1 MTNDSVFQMGDID
14 TPGTSVR
21 PMYID
26 EGRTDLVVTS
36 VRMRDSHNPQRPRG
50 TKSFV
55 FEGTVLAS
63 TNPGT
68 VPGTT
73 RAWVRTFT
81 TVAPTEM
88 DRRDFQSVKA
98 CVYAILGTDPGDAR
112 AVAELEQ
119 KIAGQGGI
127 SALLA
132 QVCGEANPL
141 AGKRVRAECWCTRT
155 KSGGTFTRV
164 TWVPLAV
171 AAPEAAR

>member
-1 MTNDSVFQMGDID
+1 MANDSVFQMGDID

-21 PMYID
+21 PLYID
-26 EGRTDLVVTS
+26 DGRTDLVVTS
-36 VRMRDSHNPQRPRG
+36 VRMRDSNNPQRPRG

-55 FEGTVLAS
+55 FEGTVIAS

-81 TVAPTEM
+81 TVAPTET
-88 DRRDFQSVKA
+88 DRRDFRSVKA
-98 CVYAILGTDPGDAR
+98 CVYAIMGTDPGDAR
-112 AVAELEQ
+112 AVEELEA
-119 KIAGQGGI
+119 KIAARGGI

-132 QVCGEANPL
+132 QVCGEVNPL
-141 AGKRVRAECWCTRT
+141 AGKRVRAECVTAPTR
-155 KSGGTFTRV
+155 SGGQFTRV

-171 AAPEAAR
+171 TSPEAAR